1 MRIVIY
7 SRGLQ
12 RGKSPSEVVNIAA
25 SKKMINNIIEVT
37 CVNKY
42 EIRTQKKKDAIIS
55 AALTLFKEKGYTNVS
70 INEIASIS
78 GISTVSIYNYFNNKE
93 GLITECTNILMKD
106 SMQMVRDLLDKKM
119 DFKEKLLQAV
129 SMCFDTHKQLLG
141 EYFSPEALNDKVL
154 VSLYGE
160 NVNKIRMDILME
172 LIKLGKEDGAIEASI
187 STQTIV
193 EYINS
198 ITEMKLSWEETSNH
212 REKGMELFH
221 LLLYGL
227 IGR

>member
-1 MRIVIY
+1 
-7 SRGLQ
+7 L
-12 RGKSPSEVVNIAA
+12 
-25 SKKMINNIIEVT
+25 
-37 CVNKY
+37 NKY
-42 EIRTQKKKDAIIS
+42 DIRTQNKKDAIIN
-55 AALTLFKEKGYTNVS
+55 AALILFKEKGYTNVS

-93 GLITECTNILMKD
+93 GLVTECTNILMKD
-106 SMQMVRDLLDKKM
+106 SIQMIRDLLDKKM
-119 DFKEKLLQAV
+119 DFKEKLLQIV

-154 VSLYGE
+154 MNLYGE

-172 LIKLGKEDGAIEASI
+172 LIQLGKEDGAIEPSI
-187 STQTIV
+187 STQSIM
-193 EYINS
+193 EYINA
-198 ITEMKLSWEETSNH
+198 ITEKQLSWEATSNH
-212 REKGMELFH
+212 KKKGLELFH